1 MYRKI
6 IYLECMKYKEHYEVP
21 YRMHVQMDTQKILK
35 GCVVNTC
42 FDYITVKCSLF
53 NTQYSNKVK
62 TFDFR

>member
-1 MYRKI
+1 
-6 IYLECMKYKEHYEVP
+6 MKYKEHYEVP